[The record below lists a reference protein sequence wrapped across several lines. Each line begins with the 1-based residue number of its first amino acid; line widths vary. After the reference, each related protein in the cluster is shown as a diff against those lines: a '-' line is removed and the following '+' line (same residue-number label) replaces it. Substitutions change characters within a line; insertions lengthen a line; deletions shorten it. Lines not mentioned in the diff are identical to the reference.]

1 MTNKRPKGMSTSA
14 LARQLGLPNRD
25 LFTLLKELGWIK
37 HSDEGWLLTGKG
49 EFEGGQYV
57 HSDRFGRYIVWP
69 ESILEHTG
77 FQNASGDM
85 VISASSVGNAFD
97 VSGRYMN
104 HVLHELGWIKPG
116 IKGWRITEAGQGLGG
131 VEIED
136 EETCIPYV
144 KWPPDLIKNKVLEHA
159 LANSYGT
166 LAEEIPPAAGD
177 DLFASQPTQQCTG
190 IDGHPFEQPAL
201 AAICNWLY
209 YAGLSHACGRIIP
222 GSNEHAA
229 DFYLPSGNLYI
240 EYWGEQ
246 GVSGS
251 LSGKLAKKEFLEAQ
265 GLPLIELQK
274 EDIAH
279 LDEVLPRELFRHG
292 ITVY

>member
-1 MTNKRPKGMSTSA
+1 MSTSA
-14 LARQLGLPNRD
+14 LARQLGLPNRE
-25 LFTLLKELGWIK
+25 LFKLLADMGWMK
-37 HSDEGWLLTGKG
+37 HSDEGWLLTAKG

-57 HSDRFGRYIVWP
+57 HSERYGRYITWP

-85 VISASSVGNAFD
+85 VISASSVGNSFG

-116 IKGWRITEAGQGLGG
+116 IKGWRITEAGTALSGL
-131 VEIED
+131 EIED

-144 KWPPDLIKNKVLEHA
+144 KWPPELIKNNVLHQA
-159 LANSYGT
+159 LANSYGK
-166 LAEEIPPAAGD
+166 LSDEIPAAD
-177 DLFASQPTQQCTG
+177 DNDLFASQASQPTSG
-190 IDGHPFEQPAL
+190 IDGHSFSQPAL
-201 AAICNWLY
+201 SAICNWLY
-209 YAGLSHACGRIIP
+209 YAGLTHACGRGVP
-222 GSNEHAA
+222 GSDSHCA
-229 DFYLPSGNLYI
+229 DFYLPGGNVYI

-246 GVSGS
+246 GNSAS
-251 LSGKLAKKEFLEAQ
+251 LSAKLAKKAYIEQ
-265 GLPLIELQK
+265 QQLPLIELQK

-279 LDEVLPRELFRHG
+279 LDDVLPRALIRHG